1 MPTILRL
8 ACITDIIPPMAA
20 ETEIDILAQLTTREP
35 IFHRFEHLQGRLPT
49 RAALEA
55 MAAPGFF
62 EIGASG
68 RLYTRDF
75 ILDTLEERHRTSGS
89 DPDLW
94 NASDFRLRR
103 LSSDTWL
110 ISYLLEQ
117 QLPSGLR
124 LTRRSTLWQQ
134 TSCGWQILFHQG
146 TLA

>member
-1 MPTILRL
+1 MPAILHL
-8 ACITDIIPPMAA
+8 ARITDIIPPMAA
-20 ETEIDILAQLTTREP
+20 ETEIDILAQLTAREP
-35 IFHRFEHLQGRLPT
+35 IFHRLEHLEGRLPT
-49 RAALEA
+49 RADFEV

-68 RLYTRDF
+68 RVYTRDF
-75 ILDTLEERHRTSGS
+75 ILDTLEQRHRTPGS
-89 DPDLW
+89 EPDLW

-103 LSSDTWL
+103 LSTDTWL

-117 QLPSGLR
+117 QLPSGPR

-134 TSCGWQILFHQG
+134 TSRGWQILFHQG